1 MGEARARILIV
12 DDEAHL
18 RDSLR
23 FLLSPTYQL
32 YFAANGTEA
41 LKLVTKVSPDL
52 VLLDMRLPDISGL
65 DVLKHI
71 KETDRSIEVVMVTA
85 VNTVSR
91 AVEAIKLGA
100 YDYLTKPFDIE
111 GIQTLISKV
120 LEKRSLQ
127 RENLYLK
134 EEIEKKSQF
143 EKIVGSSKL
152 MKEVFSVIS
161 EVAKEDVTV
170 LISGESG
177 TGKELVARAIHNLSP
192 RRERLFVPVNCAAIP
207 ENLIESELF
216 GHERGSFTGAMER
229 RIGKFEIAD
238 SGTLFLDEV
247 GCLPLKLQGKLLR
260 VLQEREIE
268 RLGGNKLIS
277 VDVRIIAASNRDL
290 AKEINK
296 GNFRQD
302 LFYRLNVVPVALP
315 PLRDRK
321 EDIPLLI
328 NHFVDCFNRE
338 FGKSVRS
345 VKPDAMRFLM
355 EYDWPGNV
363 RELQNLME
371 RLVVLNRGT
380 NITLDKLPKEVLKD
394 DISEEEIVE
403 LDFKEATRRFEA
415 AFIKKALD
423 KAGGRKSRA
432 AQMMGVHRN
441 TLIMKERKLRNM
453 Q

>member
-41 LKLVTKVSPDL
+41 LKLVSKVSPDL